1 MRCALQERKG
11 EAKSA
16 AVTGSAAGAFT
27 SQEDGE
33 IAEPEH
39 SAT

>member
-11 EAKSA
+11 RRKRRRDRERDR
-16 AVTGSAAGAFT
+16 AFT